1 MLHLIQRICGIIVTW
16 DFEKS
21 FLSLLWKAST
31 TVFFLCMFFS
41 QRLCFQNSTSYALS
55 KYSSK
60 SGCVESPSYIY
71 GACWPVGAQVF
82 TTSLDTFAKPWL
94 FPDLLTSFFLTIYK
108 GFSISVYLKNH
119 SFHILPHVL
128 AAMPLSVLFFLY
140 WHHWETFIKFLQS
153 VSYLLGSKLF
163 LIFT

>member
-21 FLSLLWKAST
+21 FLSLLWKAGT

-94 FPDLLTSFFLTIYK
+94 FPDLLTSFLLTIYK
-108 GFSISVYLKNH
+108 GFSISVYYEEPFIPFIPYPTSCVGCYA
-119 SFHILPHVL
+119 SFCPLFSLL
-128 AAMPLSVLFFLY
+128 AS
-140 WHHWETFIKFLQS
+140 
-153 VSYLLGSKLF
+153 LGNF
-163 LIFT
+163 Y